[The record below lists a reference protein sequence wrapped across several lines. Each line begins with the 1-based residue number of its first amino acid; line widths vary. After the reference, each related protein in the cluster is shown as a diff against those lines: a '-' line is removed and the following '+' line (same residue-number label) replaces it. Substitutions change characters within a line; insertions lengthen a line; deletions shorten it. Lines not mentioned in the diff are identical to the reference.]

1 MYMQIYINSRFNRA
15 LQVGIFFHSM
25 IELSLK
31 RENFTDY
38 ELETLE
44 SRSSEKY
51 VKISSISTLGGSAVS
66 LATS

>member
-1 MYMQIYINSRFNRA
+1 
-15 LQVGIFFHSM
+15 M

-31 RENFTDY
+31 RENFTDC
-38 ELETLE
+38 ELEMLE